1 MGLDARTGR
10 GRSGRRTHRTERE
23 DRPRT
28 IGTLRERIRLHAEAQ
43 DVLDVMTRSGR
54 FDSEDLR
61 SLEHVILGFLREPAP
76 AIWGSCSYARNRRS
90 ARNAG
95 ERTWRVLIN
104 RTLLQRSDDELR
116 KTLYHEFLH
125 AILGSDEGHG
135 PNFQRL
141 EALWPFIG

>member
-1 MGLDARTGR
+1 MLDA
-10 GRSGRRTHRTERE
+10 
-23 DRPRT
+23 
-28 IGTLRERIRLHAEAQ
+28 
-43 DVLDVMTRSGR
+43 MTRSGR
-54 FDSEDLR
+54 FDSEDVR

-76 AIWGSCSYARNRRS
+76 ALWGSCSYARNHRS

-104 RTLLQRSDDELR
+104 RSLLQRSDDELR

-135 PNFQRL
+135 PNFQGLKRCGL
-141 EALWPFIG
+141 SVVDGPGARGARNRSFACSQKLVKVHGWC